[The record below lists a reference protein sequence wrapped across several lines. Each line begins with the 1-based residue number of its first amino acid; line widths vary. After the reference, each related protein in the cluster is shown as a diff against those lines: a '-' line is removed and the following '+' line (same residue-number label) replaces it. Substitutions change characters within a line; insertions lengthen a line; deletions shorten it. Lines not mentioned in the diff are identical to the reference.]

1 VVGVNR
7 FHMGDEIHP
16 ELQRIDEQVRN
27 EQIERTEKVKA
38 SRDQAAVDRSLG
50 ELRTAAQGDG
60 NLMVP
65 MHDALKARATLQEVC
80 DVLRDIWGGYVPRD
94 TM

>member
-1 VVGVNR
+1 
-7 FHMGDEIHP
+7 
-16 ELQRIDEQVRN
+16 LQRIDEAIRN
-27 EQIERTEKVKA
+27 EQIERTNKVKA
-38 SRDQAAVDRSLG
+38 ARDQAVVDDCLQAV
-50 ELRTAAQGDG
+50 RTAAEGDG
-60 NLMVP
+60 NLLVP